1 MIKIE
6 KNIFYSLFFIFAS
19 HSACSAHPSVTIQY
33 APQTTNDA
41 ALVLSKV
48 FFYNEELP
56 HITLSQ
62 LANEKHKNA
71 VETQETLLKGW
82 NRTYLAQTALYLA
95 AGAAF
100 IAHYINDDTIATFE
114 KNNTIAKKLGAIPPI
129 AYKIAVPS
137 ALLSMAALPIK
148 RYYKL
153 FTLKEINFWYPHE
166 EVDETIALFRIK
178 TFSHS
183 KVYGNQVVHYYN
195 TSNPIGY
202 MTLKERDAAVSIAEK
217 ASHRMHL
224 SLLNAVLCG
233 AGLIW
238 VAAR

>member
-1 MIKIE
+1 MMKIE
-6 KNIFYSLFFIFAS
+6 KNILYSLFFVFAS

-33 APQTTNDA
+33 APQTTNDTA
-41 ALVLSKV
+41 PALSKV
-48 FFYNEELP
+48 FFYNEELS

-62 LANEKHKNA
+62 LTNEKHKNI
-71 VETQETLLKGW
+71 VENQEALLKGW
-82 NRTYLAQTALYLA
+82 NRTYLAQTALYLT

-100 IAHYINDDTIATFE
+100 IAHYINGDNIATFKE
-114 KNNTIAKKLGAIPPI
+114 NNIIAKNIGAISPI
-129 AYKIAVPS
+129 AYKIAIPS
-137 ALLSMAALPIK
+137 ALLIAALPIK

-153 FTLKEINFWYPHE
+153 FTLKDIAFWYPHE
-166 EVDETIALFRIK
+166 EVDGTIVIFRRK

-183 KVYGNQVVHYYN
+183 KVYGNTVIHYYDI
-195 TSNPIGY
+195 SNPIGY
-202 MTLKERDAAVSIAEK
+202 MTLNERDNALSIAEK
-217 ASHRMHL
+217 ASRRMHL